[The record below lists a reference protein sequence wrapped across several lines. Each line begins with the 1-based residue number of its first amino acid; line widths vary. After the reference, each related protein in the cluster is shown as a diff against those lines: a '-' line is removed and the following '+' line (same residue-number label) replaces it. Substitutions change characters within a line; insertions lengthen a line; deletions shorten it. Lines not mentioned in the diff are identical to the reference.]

1 MNMAFAEKLKELR
14 QQKGMTQSELAK
26 LLKMQR
32 STLGM
37 YETGKREPNFET
49 LNMFANFFNVDMN
62 TLMDMNNT
70 SNQNPSSPVRSIKI
84 PVLGTVVA
92 GIPLDA
98 VENIIGWEEIS
109 PAMAATGEHFAL
121 RIKGT
126 SMEPRICEGDIV
138 VVRKQEDIESGDTAI
153 VLING
158 GEATVKKVKKTEEG
172 IMLIANNMAVYSPHF
187 YSNKDIEELPV
198 RIIGKVVELRG
209 KL

>member
-1 MNMAFAEKLKELR
+1 MAFAEKLKELR

-26 LLKMQR
+26 LLNMQR

-37 YETGKREPNFET
+37 YETGKREPNFEI

-92 GIPLDA
+92 GIPLEA

-187 YSNKDIEELPV
+187 YSNKEIEELPV

>member
-1 MNMAFAEKLKELR
+1 MAFAEKLKELR

-37 YETGKREPNFET
+37 YETGKREPNFEI

-62 TLMDMNNT
+62 TLMDMNST

-92 GIPLDA
+92 GIPLEA

-187 YSNKDIEELPV
+187 YSNKEIEELPV
-198 RIIGKVVELRG
+198 KIIGKVVELRG

>member
-1 MNMAFAEKLKELR
+1 MAFAEKLKELR

-92 GIPLDA
+92 GVPLEA

-126 SMEPRICEGDIV
+126 SMEPRICEGDV
-138 VVRKQEDIESGDTAI
+138 VIVRKQEDIESGDTAI
-153 VLING
+153 VLVNG
-158 GEATVKKVKKTEEG
+158 AEATVKKVKKTEEG

-187 YSNKDIEELPV
+187 YSNKEIEELPV

>member
-1 MNMAFAEKLKELR
+1 MTVGERIRYYRQNAGLRQEDVAIKAHTTKQTIQRYECGIITNIPAEKLELI
-14 QQKGMTQSELAK
+14 AHA
-26 LLKMQR
+26 
-32 STLGM
+32 LGV
-37 YETGKREPNFET
+37 RPET
-49 LNMFANFFNVDMN
+49 LMGWTKTDATRAV
-62 TLMDMNNT
+62 
-70 SNQNPSSPVRSIKI
+70 KI

-172 IMLIANNMAVYSPHF
+172 IMLIANNMAVYSSHF

>member
-1 MNMAFAEKLKELR
+1 MEFKDRLRELRIKNNMTLEEVAEHVGLQKAAIYKYEHGIVVNPKRGLIEKLASLFDVKPSYL
-14 QQKGMTQSELAK
+14 
-26 LLKMQR
+26 
-32 STLGM
+32 LGM
-37 YETGKREPNFET
+37 EETPIVK
-49 LNMFANFFNVDMN
+49 AV
-62 TLMDMNNT
+62 
-70 SNQNPSSPVRSIKI
+70 KI

-92 GIPLDA
+92 GIPLEA

-158 GEATVKKVKKTEEG
+158 GEATVKKVKKTEDG
-172 IMLIANNMAVYSPHF
+172 IMLIANNMNVYSPHF
-187 YSNKDIEELPV
+187 YSNKEIRELPV
-198 RIIGKVVELRG
+198 QVIGKVVELRG

>member
-1 MNMAFAEKLKELR
+1 MAFAEKLKELR

-92 GIPLDA
+92 GVPLEA

-153 VLING
+153 VLIDG

-187 YSNKDIEELPV
+187 YSNKDIESLPV
-198 RIIGKVVELRG
+198 QIIGKVVELRG

>member
-1 MNMAFAEKLKELR
+1 MAFAEKLKELR

-92 GIPLDA
+92 GVPLEA

-121 RIKGT
+121 QIKGT

>member
-1 MNMAFAEKLKELR
+1 MAFAEKLKELR

-37 YETGKREPNFET
+37 YETGKREPNFEI

-92 GIPLDA
+92 GVPLEA

-187 YSNKDIEELPV
+187 YSNKEIEELPV

>member
-1 MNMAFAEKLKELR
+1 MAFAEKLKELR

-26 LLKMQR
+26 LLNMQR

-37 YETGKREPNFET
+37 YETGKREPNFEI

-92 GIPLDA
+92 GVPLEA

>member
-1 MNMAFAEKLKELR
+1 MAFAEKLKELR

-37 YETGKREPNFET
+37 YETGKREPNFEI

-62 TLMDMNNT
+62 TLMDMNST

-187 YSNKDIEELPV
+187 YSNKDIESLPV
-198 RIIGKVVELRG
+198 QIIGKVVELRG

>member
-1 MNMAFAEKLKELR
+1 MAFAEKLKELR
-14 QQKGMTQSELAK
+14 RQKGMTQSELAK
-26 LLKMQR
+26 LLNMQR

-37 YETGKREPNFET
+37 YETGKREPNFEI

-70 SNQNPSSPVRSIKI
+70 SNQNPSSPVRAIRI
-84 PVLGTVVA
+84 PVVGTVVA
-92 GIPLDA
+92 GIPLEA
-98 VENIIGWEEIS
+98 VENIIGYEEIS

-121 RIKGT
+121 RIKGA

-138 VVRKQEDIESGDTAI
+138 VVRKQEDVESGDIAI
-153 VLING
+153 VLVNG
-158 GEATVKKVKKTEEG
+158 NEATVKRVKKTPDG
-172 IMLIANNMAVYSPHF
+172 ITLIANNIAVYSPHF
-187 YSNKDIEELPV
+187 YSNNEIEELPV

>member
-1 MNMAFAEKLKELR
+1 MAFAEKLKELR
-14 QQKGMTQSELAK
+14 RQKGLTQSELAK
-26 LLKMQR
+26 LLNMQR

-37 YETGKREPNFET
+37 YETGKREPNFEI

-70 SNQNPSSPVRSIKI
+70 SNQNPSSPVRAIRI
-84 PVLGTVVA
+84 PVVGTVVA
-92 GIPLDA
+92 GIPLEA
-98 VENIIGWEEIS
+98 VENIIGYEEIS

-138 VVRKQEDIESGDTAI
+138 IVRKQEDVESGDVAI
-153 VLING
+153 VLVNG
-158 GEATVKKVKKTEEG
+158 AEATVKKVKKTEEG
-172 IMLIANNMAVYSPHF
+172 ITLIANNIAVYSPHF
-187 YSNKDIEELPV
+187 YSNKEIEELPV
-198 RIIGKVVELRG
+198 RIIGNVVELRG

>member
-1 MNMAFAEKLKELR
+1 MAFAEKLKELR

-92 GIPLDA
+92 GVPLEA

>member
-1 MNMAFAEKLKELR
+1 MAFAEKLKELR

-92 GIPLDA
+92 GVPLEA

-109 PAMAATGEHFAL
+109 PAMAATGKHFAL

-187 YSNKDIEELPV
+187 YSNKDIESLPV
-198 RIIGKVVELRG
+198 QIIGKVVELRG

>member
-1 MNMAFAEKLKELR
+1 MEFKDRLRELRIKNNMTLEEVAEHVGLQKAAIYKYEHGIVVNPKRGLIEKLASLFDVKPSYL
-14 QQKGMTQSELAK
+14 
-26 LLKMQR
+26 
-32 STLGM
+32 LGM
-37 YETGKREPNFET
+37 EETPIVK
-49 LNMFANFFNVDMN
+49 AV
-62 TLMDMNNT
+62 
-70 SNQNPSSPVRSIKI
+70 KI

>member
-1 MNMAFAEKLKELR
+1 MAFAEKLKELR

-26 LLKMQR
+26 LLNMQR

-37 YETGKREPNFET
+37 YETGKREPNFEI

-92 GIPLDA
+92 GIPLEA

-187 YSNKDIEELPV
+187 YSNKEIEDLPV

>member
-1 MNMAFAEKLKELR
+1 MAFAEKLKELR

-37 YETGKREPNFET
+37 YETGKREPNFEI

-62 TLMDMNNT
+62 TLMDMNST

-92 GIPLDA
+92 GIPLEA

-187 YSNKDIEELPV
+187 YSNKDIESLPV
-198 RIIGKVVELRG
+198 QIIGKVVELRG

>member
-1 MNMAFAEKLKELR
+1 MAFAEKLKELR

-70 SNQNPSSPVRSIKI
+70 SNQNPSSLVRSIKI

-92 GIPLDA
+92 GVPLEA

>member
-1 MNMAFAEKLKELR
+1 
-14 QQKGMTQSELAK
+14 
-26 LLKMQR
+26 
-32 STLGM
+32 M

-92 GIPLDA
+92 GVPLEA

-187 YSNKDIEELPV
+187 YSNKEIEELPV

>member
-1 MNMAFAEKLKELR
+1 MAFAEKLKELR

-26 LLKMQR
+26 LLNMQR

-37 YETGKREPNFET
+37 YETGKREPNFEI

-92 GIPLDA
+92 GIPLEA

-172 IMLIANNMAVYSPHF
+172 IILIANNMAVYSPHF
-187 YSNKDIEELPV
+187 YSNKDIESLPV
-198 RIIGKVVELRG
+198 QIIGKVVELRG

>member
-1 MNMAFAEKLKELR
+1 MAFAEKLKELR

-92 GIPLDA
+92 
-98 VENIIGWEEIS
+98 
-109 PAMAATGEHFAL
+109 
-121 RIKGT
+121 
-126 SMEPRICEGDIV
+126 
-138 VVRKQEDIESGDTAI
+138 
-153 VLING
+153 
-158 GEATVKKVKKTEEG
+158 
-172 IMLIANNMAVYSPHF
+172 IANNMAVYSPHF

>member
-1 MNMAFAEKLKELR
+1 MAFAEKLKELR

-92 GIPLDA
+92 GIPLEA
-98 VENIIGWEEIS
+98 VENIIGYEEIS

-138 VVRKQEDIESGDTAI
+138 VVRKQEDIESGETAI

-187 YSNKDIEELPV
+187 YSNKEIEELPV

>member
-1 MNMAFAEKLKELR
+1 MAFAEKLKELR

-92 GIPLDA
+92 GVPLEA

-187 YSNKDIEELPV
+187 YSNKEIEELPV

>member
-1 MNMAFAEKLKELR
+1 MEFKDRLRELRIKNNMTLEEVAEHVGLQKAAIYKYEHGIVVNPKRGLIEKLASLFDVKPSYL
-14 QQKGMTQSELAK
+14 
-26 LLKMQR
+26 
-32 STLGM
+32 LGM
-37 YETGKREPNFET
+37 EETPIVK
-49 LNMFANFFNVDMN
+49 AV
-62 TLMDMNNT
+62 
-70 SNQNPSSPVRSIKI
+70 KI

-153 VLING
+153 VLVNG

-187 YSNKDIEELPV
+187 YSNKEIEELPV

>member
-1 MNMAFAEKLKELR
+1 MAFAEKLKELR

-26 LLKMQR
+26 LLNMQR

-37 YETGKREPNFET
+37 YETGKREPNFEI

-92 GIPLDA
+92 GIPLEA

>member
-1 MNMAFAEKLKELR
+1 MEFKDRLRELRIKNNMTLEEVAEHVGLQKAAIYKYEHGIVVNPKRGLIEKLASLFDVKPSYL
-14 QQKGMTQSELAK
+14 
-26 LLKMQR
+26 
-32 STLGM
+32 LGM
-37 YETGKREPNFET
+37 EETPIVK
-49 LNMFANFFNVDMN
+49 AV
-62 TLMDMNNT
+62 
-70 SNQNPSSPVRSIKI
+70 KI

-92 GIPLDA
+92 GIPLEA

-138 VVRKQEDIESGDTAI
+138 VVRKQEDVESGDVAI
-153 VLING
+153 VLVNG
-158 GEATVKKVKKTEEG
+158 AEATVKKVKKTEEG
-172 IMLIANNMAVYSPHF
+172 ITLIANNIAVYSPHF
-187 YSNKDIEELPV
+187 YSNKEIEELPV

>member
-1 MNMAFAEKLKELR
+1 MAFAEKLKELR

-37 YETGKREPNFET
+37 YETGKREPNFEI

-62 TLMDMNNT
+62 TLMDMNST

-92 GIPLDA
+92 GIPLEA

-138 VVRKQEDIESGDTAI
+138 VGRKQEDIESGDTAI

-187 YSNKDIEELPV
+187 YSNKDIESLPV
-198 RIIGKVVELRG
+198 QIIGKVVELRG

>member
-1 MNMAFAEKLKELR
+1 MAFAEKLKELR
-14 QQKGMTQSELAK
+14 QQKGMTQSELEK
-26 LLKMQR
+26 LLNMQR

-37 YETGKREPNFET
+37 YETGKREPNFEI

-92 GIPLDA
+92 GIPLEA

-126 SMEPRICEGDIV
+126 SMEPRICEGDV
-138 VVRKQEDIESGDTAI
+138 VIVRKQEDIESGDTTI
-153 VLING
+153 VLVNG
-158 GEATVKKVKKTEEG
+158 DEATVKKVKKTEEG
-172 IMLIANNMAVYSPHF
+172 ITLIANNIAVYSPHF
-187 YSNKDIEELPV
+187 YSNKEIEELPV

>member
-1 MNMAFAEKLKELR
+1 MAFAEKLKELR

-26 LLKMQR
+26 LLNMQR

-37 YETGKREPNFET
+37 YETGKRGPNFEV

-92 GIPLDA
+92 GIPLEA
-98 VENIIGWEEIS
+98 VENIIDYEEIS
-109 PAMAATGEHFAL
+109 LAMAATGEHFAL

-138 VVRKQEDIESGDTAI
+138 VVRKQEDIESGETAI

-187 YSNKDIEELPV
+187 YSNKEIEELPV